1 MLEVRRDWKRIC
13 RMLRVGWIVR
23 VDWSV
28 LRKGFL
34 VGSSIFIFFFFLE
47 KKILSDEGKFGIVS
61 IKLLLLILIQSK
73 VWCLLTN
80 RKRKMKNNGAIVS

>member
-1 MLEVRRDWKRIC
+1 MDSTSGLECFEER
-13 RMLRVGWIVR
+13 
-23 VDWSV
+23 
-28 LRKGFL
+28 
-34 VGSSIFIFFFFLE
+34 VGSSIFFFFLE

>member
-34 VGSSIFIFFFFLE
+34 VGSSIFFFFFFGE
-47 KKILSDEGKFGIVS
+47 EDFERRRKI
-61 IKLLLLILIQSK
+61 
-73 VWCLLTN
+73 WN
-80 RKRKMKNNGAIVS
+80 RFN

>member
-34 VGSSIFIFFFFLE
+34 VGSSIFFFLE

-61 IKLLLLILIQSK
+61 INI
-73 VWCLLTN
+73 CCY
-80 RKRKMKNNGAIVS
+80 

>member
-34 VGSSIFIFFFFLE
+34 VGSSIFFFFGEDFE
-47 KKILSDEGKFGIVS
+47 RRRKI
-61 IKLLLLILIQSK
+61 
-73 VWCLLTN
+73 WN
-80 RKRKMKNNGAIVS
+80 RFN

>member
-28 LRKGFL
+28 LRKGLGRVF
-34 VGSSIFIFFFFLE
+34 FFFFLE

-61 IKLLLLILIQSK
+61 INI
-73 VWCLLTN
+73 CCY
-80 RKRKMKNNGAIVS
+80 

>member
-34 VGSSIFIFFFFLE
+34 VGSSIFSFFGEEDFE
-47 KKILSDEGKFGIVS
+47 RRRKI
-61 IKLLLLILIQSK
+61 
-73 VWCLLTN
+73 WN
-80 RKRKMKNNGAIVS
+80 RFN

>member
-23 VDWSV
+23 VNWSV

-34 VGSSIFIFFFFLE
+34 VGQVFSQVFFFFFLE

-61 IKLLLLILIQSK
+61 INI
-73 VWCLLTN
+73 CCY
-80 RKRKMKNNGAIVS
+80 

>member
-34 VGSSIFIFFFFLE
+34 VGSSIFFFFGEEDFE
-47 KKILSDEGKFGIVS
+47 RRRKIWNHF
-61 IKLLLLILIQSK
+61 
-73 VWCLLTN
+73 N
-80 RKRKMKNNGAIVS
+80 

>member
-34 VGSSIFIFFFFLE
+34 VESSIFFFFLE

-61 IKLLLLILIQSK
+61 INI
-73 VWCLLTN
+73 CCY
-80 RKRKMKNNGAIVS
+80 